1 MVFIKVKKGCI
12 QLNKPIHNDDGEH
25 FLGLYSIALK
35 GNNFINI
42 ESDCCIKIKQKIIQI
57 KTGRYSIEQLNKKI
71 EPVIISFSSETNKIT
86 IKSPCYY
93 NLDEKLKKYLGFEN
107 SEFDFSIV
115 SSKPIIYHPNSNEN
129 YINIEQDCRFKIG
142 RDGEIP
148 MDIIF
153 KGIYTIQEI
162 ENLLNVYDFPK
173 IRLELID
180 GFIKI
185 SASVGLCFDEY
196 LSKCLGID
204 YIGDFITEAHP
215 INKIWP
221 ASYEVAPDIDY
232 IIIGTNKVMIYTQ
245 GFIKNIKGIISN
257 ENSEI
262 ELKGNYSIEH
272 LNSLFNSIMKLEN
285 NDNYIKITTKD
296 YFSFDQDLN
305 LSLGGIDTI
314 YTHYGENSSLNNNNK
329 ILEVHCNIIEESIT
343 HDIDEVSHYD
353 EVLFLFQYNSNKT
366 LNQPFKIIYRPVS
379 KNRFQEIKIYIL
391 DLKGNIVNFDEEFIG
406 VLDLIK
412 K

>member
-12 QLNKPIHNDDGEH
+12 HLNKPIHNDDSDH
-25 FLGLYSIALK
+25 FLGLYSLVLK

-42 ESDCCIKIKQKIIQI
+42 ESNCCITIKQNIIHI
-57 KTGRYSIEQLNKKI
+57 KTGRYSIEQLNKEI
-71 EPVIISFSSETNKIT
+71 EPLIISFSDETNRIT

-107 SEFDFSIV
+107 SEFDFSMV

-129 YINIEQDCRFKIG
+129 YINIEQDCRFRLG
-142 RDGEIP
+142 RNGEIP
-148 MDIIF
+148 MDTIF
-153 KGIYTIQEI
+153 KGIYTINEI
-162 ENLLNVYDFPK
+162 ENLLNCYDFPK
-173 IRLELID
+173 ITLELID
-180 GFIKI
+180 GFINI
-185 SASVGLCFDEY
+185 SASIGLCFDEY
-196 LSKCLGID
+196 LSKCLGFD
-204 YIGDFITEAHP
+204 YIEDFITQANP
-215 INKIWP
+215 INKTWP
-221 ASYEVAPDIDY
+221 ASYEVAPDIFY
-232 IIIGTNKVMIYTQ
+232 KIRGTKKAMIYTQ
-245 GFIKNIKGIISN
+245 GFIKNIKGIISTK
-257 ENSEI
+257 NSKT

-272 LNSLFNSIMKLEN
+272 LNILFNSIMKLEN

-296 YFSFDQDLN
+296 YFSFDKDLN

-314 YTHYGENSSLNNNNK
+314 YTHYGKNSSLNNNNK

-343 HDIDEVSHYD
+343 HDIDELSHYD
-353 EVLFLFQYNSNKT
+353 EVLFLFQYNSNSALIK
-366 LNQPFKIIYRPVS
+366 PHKMIYRPVS
-379 KNRFQEIKIYIL
+379 KNRFQKIEIYIL